1 MYSRIFK
8 YVQTTQRA
16 LPRRRAAR
24 DARPPAVSAGA
35 TRPLLDLVPRA
46 QSSDMVKAAGAA
58 EETED
63 EDEAEDVE
71 EPDSRRWRFCGGA
84 AGAGR

>member
-1 MYSRIFK
+1 
-8 YVQTTQRA
+8 
-16 LPRRRAAR
+16 
-24 DARPPAVSAGA
+24 
-35 TRPLLDLVPRA
+35 
-46 QSSDMVKAAGAA
+46 MVKAAGAA

-63 EDEAEDVE
+63 EDEAEAEDVE